1 MGSKGY
7 LSLSNDNRR
16 MLEGPKDW
24 RGKGNSFKDPS
35 LVCLGI
41 ARPLPFVAG
50 SVAN

>member
-24 RGKGNSFKDPS
+24 RGKGNSFKDPF
-35 LVCLGI
+35 LGI